1 MITEEVARSIDSSV
15 LCWLAT
21 VSEDGTPNV
30 SPKEAFLHDGNGRIL
45 VAHIASPQTVRNI
58 ENNSRVCISFIDV
71 FTQIGHKIKG
81 TAKVLGESDSRYERQ
96 KSLLT
101 ALVGDTFRI
110 LSVIEVEPSEIEE
123 IVAPSYRVIPGT
135 TARKMV
141 QQSLNTYRVVDY
153 QKKAEETD

>member
-1 MITEEVARSIDSSV
+1 M
-15 LCWLAT
+15 
-21 VSEDGTPNV
+21 
-30 SPKEAFLHDGNGRIL
+30 
-45 VAHIASPQTVRNI
+45 
-58 ENNSRVCISFIDV
+58 CISFIDV

-141 QQSLNTYRVVDY
+141 QQSLNTYRVVEY